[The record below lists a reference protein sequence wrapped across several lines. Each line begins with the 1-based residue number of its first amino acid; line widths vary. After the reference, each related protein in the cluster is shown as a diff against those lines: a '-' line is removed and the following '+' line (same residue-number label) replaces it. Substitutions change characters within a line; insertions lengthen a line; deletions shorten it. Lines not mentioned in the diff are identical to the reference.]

1 MTPTRPGPPRHDP
14 AWLACIPPR
23 GQCASGEDHA
33 HALDTSNER
42 NVTSAARTGPISA
55 SDNTSRG
62 QHRPDQDLCR
72 RLSRPVAQHP
82 KSEKPIGQHPWPAAS
97 CLGGYRT
104 PAGARFP
111 SHKATFDARFPLAN
125 FRHLFILHDI
135 DRSTLGQL
143 LVKLRLS
150 FSFDEALT
158 EQFASALKARNRL
171 NHGFYER
178 HNLAIQTDE
187 GRDAMFANLSVLH
200 DELFD
205 AWRMA
210 DRIST
215 AFLEAFLHARSEA
228 INEPTPLR
236 AAPRAR
242 PDPTAP
248 PDRRLAVSA

>member
-1 MTPTRPGPPRHDP
+1 M
-14 AWLACIPPR
+14 
-23 GQCASGEDHA
+23 
-33 HALDTSNER
+33 
-42 NVTSAARTGPISA
+42 
-55 SDNTSRG
+55 
-62 QHRPDQDLCR
+62 
-72 RLSRPVAQHP
+72 
-82 KSEKPIGQHPWPAAS
+82 
-97 CLGGYRT
+97 
-104 PAGARFP
+104 
-111 SHKATFDARFPLAN
+111 
-125 FRHLFILHDI
+125 HDI